1 MIDPIS
7 AIIGLLCGGAAGYI
21 GGRIARSAEITRYR
35 DDIFVRDRLLD
46 AAEWKLKKLTD
57 RDARGRFTGGKK
69 K

>member
-21 GGRIARSAEITRYR
+21 GGRIARSVEIMRYR
-35 DDIFVRDRLLD
+35 DDIFVRDQLL
-46 AAEWKLKKLTD
+46 AAAQRKLKVLTE